1 MANYVLYHT
10 DGCHLCEQAEQVLLS
25 VLDKNSKLK
34 LIDILTDEQL
44 IARFQLSI
52 PVFESKSG
60 HHLYWPFDA
69 QTVHEFLAQE

>member
-1 MANYVLYHT
+1 MASYVLYHT

-25 VLDKNSKLK
+25 VLGNKNELE
-34 LIDILTDEQL
+34 LVDILTDEQL

-52 PVFESKSG
+52 PVFKNKTG
-60 HHLYWPFDA
+60 QHLYWPFDA

>member
-25 VLDKNSKLK
+25 VLGNKNELE
-34 LIDILTDEQL
+34 LIDIMTDEQL

-52 PVFESKSG
+52 PVFESKTG
-60 HHLYWPFDA
+60 QHLYWPFDA
-69 QTVHEFLAQE
+69 QRVHDFLAQE